1 MKLPSTVDIE
11 LLIKKNRVPL
21 LVENERAD
29 VQVRLTTQNE
39 EGGEK
44 QNGSLKVAIAAFQ
57 CALYG
62 HWRNELEKKKKE
74 LLPLLLRFSLSH
86 THIHA
91 QREREGHTTGKNGTL
106 ASSD

>member
-62 HWRNELEKKKKE
+62 HWRNELEKKKE
-74 LLPLLLRFSLSH
+74 GTSAAAATFFIVTH
-86 THIHA
+86 THTRA
-91 QREREGHTTGKNGTL
+91 ERERGTYDGEEWD
-106 ASSD
+106 SCI